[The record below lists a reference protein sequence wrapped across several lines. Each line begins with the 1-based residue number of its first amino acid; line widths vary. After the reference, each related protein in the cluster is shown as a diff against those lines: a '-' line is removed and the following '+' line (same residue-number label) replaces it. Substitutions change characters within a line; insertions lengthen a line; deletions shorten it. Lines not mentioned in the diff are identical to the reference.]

1 MTLVYGIPV
10 NEARLGLKILPEIVN
25 VEGQGRCIRVHSV
38 ESIDSFFLYIAT
50 IGPMPLVVM
59 GASKEMT
66 AFFTFLTPRS
76 SGHAHIIPWVVTLG
90 FVSTT
95 TSTTSTT
102 STPAAG
108 SPGDRIAF
116 IKIRCFY
123 VPGPRTAVAAVATV
137 AVAAVATVAVAT
149 VAAAA
154 TATAAIVVAVA
165 LATASTAAALTITA
179 MTALATTTAI
189 IAASPRVTEA
199 FMGARRW
206 GVGTP

>member
-137 AVAAVATVAVAT
+137 AVAT